1 MSESILRDL
10 VLSML
15 PAGVDSAM
23 FENESFVALG
33 GDSLSGMR
41 LVTIARDRLGRA
53 VPLDQ
58 LMSGASVS
66 AVLAEADPV
75 GVPEPAVLAETD
87 PVGVPEPAAPTTQAA
102 QNHDPD
108 RLSHVQR
115 GMLLTER
122 LIGGS
127 PYNLVFIAFIEGPL
141 ERSRLERAL
150 ADTTDRHEGLRTL
163 FAEEA
168 GRPRRR
174 VLPAH
179 QPRVERLAPD
189 GGTGAVERLAPDGET
204 GAEFRI
210 AVREAA
216 AREGRIRFDTAAS
229 PPIRFLLASSGTSQH
244 ALVMIAHHMLL
255 DGWAVGLVLREIFDA
270 YDRPGRSLPP
280 APGLGALLRRHDE
293 LLRSGARDARIEF
306 WTKTLAGFPS
316 VLDLPADR
324 GRPVTQDPAGT
335 RIPLDLGPERTGAV
349 RRRARELGIT
359 PFALLLAAYGLTL
372 SRLTGM
378 PRLLVGVPSADRGTS
393 ELERLVAATSTL
405 LPVPI
410 SVDDGHT
417 VRDFMLDTQR
427 SLAESLSHGET
438 PFDDVVARTGADRPA
453 DRHPLIQASIGM
465 HDSLIPAT
473 LATASGLRVQVE
485 EAHGGG
491 AQFDLSLLLNHAD
504 PAIAGSLE
512 YASAVWLP
520 QEADSFLASFG
531 AAVSGL
537 ASASLDGPLA
547 DIRCLDDEQREL
559 LDRLNDTAR
568 DLPRLSVERLFLAR
582 ARQDPDVI
590 AVRQGE
596 TALSYG
602 GLARAAAEQ
611 ARSLRAS
618 GVRPGDTVL
627 VAVERS
633 VAEVV
638 AVLGALWAGAAY
650 VGLDPD
656 LPQTRVEQIRS
667 AARPAAVIADALTAR
682 RWAMPGLPMVS
693 PWPGQDDVPRDHEV
707 SEGIGEPAG
716 SDDPERIAYL
726 AFTSGSSGVPKGVRV
741 PHRAI
746 TRLVH
751 DVEYLRLAPGERML
765 RLAPLGFDAS
775 TLEIWGPLLTGAS
788 IEVHPPGLPAPR
800 DLAAFLLSRGV
811 TVCWLTSGL
820 FRILAEFTPEA
831 FAGLRHLLT
840 GGDVVPARPVADLL
854 RRHPGLVITN
864 GYGPTENTTFTAV
877 HTVTRPEDVD
887 DPLPI
892 GVPVPSTTVY
902 VLGRNGRLLPP
913 GAVGE
918 LYAGGAGLAAG
929 YAGGDD
935 GCFGQLSPDVPERLY
950 RTGDLVRIDSRGR
963 LRFLGRADEQ
973 VKIRGYRIEPG
984 EIAAAL
990 ECHAGV
996 LDATVIVGTPGN
1008 PGETS
1013 QRPDKALIAACV
1025 PADPGAPPSPAGLA
1039 GHLSD
1044 RLPPYMVPPLWAI
1057 VDRIPVTPNGK
1068 VDRAA
1073 LEAMAV
1079 PAAAGDGEHR
1089 DQRDE
1094 RQDHI
1099 RRLVCAVLERE
1110 TIKPD
1115 DDFFVSGG
1123 DSLRA
1128 VRLLGLLK
1136 EELGLRVKLRDFMRT
1151 PTLSGLM
1158 RSIAAGSPDPEHHVI
1173 R

>member
-1 MSESILRDL
+1 M
-10 VLSML
+10 
-15 PAGVDSAM
+15 
-23 FENESFVALG
+23 
-33 GDSLSGMR
+33 
-41 LVTIARDRLGRA
+41 
-53 VPLDQ
+53 
-58 LMSGASVS
+58 
-66 AVLAEADPV
+66 
-75 GVPEPAVLAETD
+75 
-87 PVGVPEPAAPTTQAA
+87 
-102 QNHDPD
+102 
-108 RLSHVQR
+108 
-115 GMLLTER
+115 
-122 LIGGS
+122 
-127 PYNLVFIAFIEGPL
+127 
-141 ERSRLERAL
+141 
-150 ADTTDRHEGLRTL
+150 
-163 FAEEA
+163 
-168 GRPRRR
+168 
-174 VLPAH
+174 
-179 QPRVERLAPD
+179 
-189 GGTGAVERLAPDGET
+189 
-204 GAEFRI
+204 
-210 AVREAA
+210 
-216 AREGRIRFDTAAS
+216 
-229 PPIRFLLASSGTSQH
+229 
-244 ALVMIAHHMLL
+244 
-255 DGWAVGLVLREIFDA
+255 
-270 YDRPGRSLPP
+270 
-280 APGLGALLRRHDE
+280 
-293 LLRSGARDARIEF
+293 
-306 WTKTLAGFPS
+306 
-316 VLDLPADR
+316 
-324 GRPVTQDPAGT
+324 
-335 RIPLDLGPERTGAV
+335 
-349 RRRARELGIT
+349 
-359 PFALLLAAYGLTL
+359 
-372 SRLTGM
+372 
-378 PRLLVGVPSADRGTS
+378 
-393 ELERLVAATSTL
+393 
-405 LPVPI
+405 

-417 VRDFMLDTQR
+417 VRDFLLDTQH

-438 PFDDVVARTGADRPA
+438 PFDDVVARTGAERLM

-473 LATASGLRVQVE
+473 LATASGLRVRVE

-491 AQFDLSLLLNHAD
+491 AQFDLSLLLNRAD

-520 QEADSFLASFG
+520 QEAGSFLASFG

-537 ASASLDGPLA
+537 ASAPLDGSLA
-547 DIRCLDDEQREL
+547 DIRCLDDEQRDL

-582 ARQDPDVI
+582 ARRDPDAI

-602 GLARAAAEQ
+602 DLARAAAEQ
-611 ARSLRAS
+611 ARLLRAS

-656 LPQTRVEQIRS
+656 LPQARVDQIRA
-667 AARPAAVIADALTAR
+667 AARPAAVIADGPAAR
-682 RWAMPGLPMVS
+682 RWAMPGLPLVS
-693 PWPGQDDVPRDHEV
+693 PWPGPPGTPDPKAPGRHAPNPRTPGPDDALRDHDAPDDIE
-707 SEGIGEPAG
+707 EPAG
-716 SDDPERIAYL
+716 KDDPERIAYL

-741 PHRAI
+741 PHRAV

-800 DLAAFLLSRGV
+800 DLAAFLASRGV

-831 FAGLRHLLT
+831 FGGLRHLLT

-877 HTVTRPEDVD
+877 HTVTRPEDVG

-892 GVPVPSTTVY
+892 GVPVPNTRVY
-902 VLGRNGRLLPP
+902 VLGRHGRLLPP

-918 LYAGGAGLAAG
+918 LYAGGAGLAVG
-929 YAGGDD
+929 YVGDD
-935 GCFGQLSPDVPERLY
+935 ADDGRFGQLSPDLPERLY
-950 RTGDLVRIDSRGR
+950 RTGDLARIDSRGR

-990 ECHAGV
+990 ERHAGV
-996 LDATVIVGTPGN
+996 LDAAVIVGTPANAGTPGN
-1008 PGETS
+1008 AAAPGNADEISQHVKTS
-1013 QRPDKALIAACV
+1013 QSDKALIAACV
-1025 PADPGAPPSPAGLA
+1025 PADPAAPPSPAGLA
-1039 GHLSD
+1039 GYLSE
-1044 RLPPYMVPPLWAI
+1044 RLPPYMVPRLWAI

-1079 PAAAGDGEHR
+1079 PAAAAGDGAHH
-1089 DQRDE
+1089 DQPDE

-1110 TIKPD
+1110 TVEPD
-1115 DDFFVSGG
+1115 EDFFVSGG

-1128 VRLLGLLK
+1128 VRLLGLLR
-1136 EELGLRVKLRDFMRT
+1136 EELGLRVKLRDFLRT

-1158 RSIAAGSPDPEHHVI
+1158 RSIAAGSADPERHVI